1 MDLRKYI
8 EKFYKGTKQ
17 EVVNL
22 LNEKISNNEKTFV
35 ITANPETVM
44 VARNTEE
51 LKDSFFAEDT
61 LVVPDGVGILKAGK
75 VLGIEF
81 KETITGIDLCQE
93 LFKMLDEKQ
102 KSLYLFGAS
111 KEVVEALNDVI
122 KQQYPNIKMLGY
134 CDGYA
139 EDKDKEME
147 KIVNLKPDCLL
158 VALGVPKQEILI
170 SKYFSKFEKGIFMGV
185 GGSFD
190 ILSGKKKRAPN
201 FFVKNHLEW
210 LYRICREPSRLGRF
224 WNNNIKFLGE
234 VKKEKRRGVV
244 ND

>member
-93 LFKMLDEKQ
+93 LFK
-102 KSLYLFGAS
+102 
-111 KEVVEALNDVI
+111 
-122 KQQYPNIKMLGY
+122 
-134 CDGYA
+134 
-139 EDKDKEME
+139 
-147 KIVNLKPDCLL
+147 
-158 VALGVPKQEILI
+158 
-170 SKYFSKFEKGIFMGV
+170 
-185 GGSFD
+185 SF
-190 ILSGKKKRAPN
+190 
-201 FFVKNHLEW
+201 
-210 LYRICREPSRLGRF
+210 
-224 WNNNIKFLGE
+224 
-234 VKKEKRRGVV
+234 
-244 ND
+244 